1 MSRRLLPSMGSA
13 LVAGALLASAQ
24 LPAVAGSVSDKA
36 TRPFEVRGL
45 IAMSGATPFAD
56 GCPGAANDDAHIAGY
71 ETEPSITVS
80 PRRPRRIIASW
91 MQDPGPGVAA
101 RSTPIAS
108 SRNRGTT
115 WKRTTIPGLTA
126 CTGGTADAAGDPWL
140 STGVDGTAY
149 FTGVAASFSP
159 EGRIA
164 EIVASHSDDRGRSWA
179 NVTTVA
185 SPDLRNDKPAITAD
199 PVVPGRAYAIWA
211 NWDMQFNF
219 PFANLLEFA
228 RTDDNGATWSE
239 PVVID
244 APPPNAVDLSSVVLV
259 LPSGTLLAVFERIE
273 IALDLTATEVFFAT
287 RSLDGGETW
296 LPPVEIGSMPIVP
309 LSDPETGEP
318 LPQPGFLS
326 AAASN
331 DGNVYVVWEHQSSP
345 TSATIDVARSQD
357 GGLTWSVAPMP
368 GVSAFAFEP
377 SVAVDSHGTVGV
389 TWYDLRNDEPGD
401 AALTADY
408 WFAHSDDAATSWQQ
422 THVAGPTDLRTAPLA
437 AHNRVGEYQGLAA
450 LRVGF
455 AAAFTLAAPQAKHGP
470 TDIFFARIVPSERH
484 DHD

>member
-1 MSRRLLPSMGSA
+1 MRSRLLPSIGPV
-13 LVAGALLASAQ
+13 LVAGALLASTQ
-24 LPAVAGSVSDKA
+24 VPAVAGSGSPKA
-36 TRPFEVRGL
+36 IRSFEVRGL
-45 IAMSGATPFAD
+45 KAISGATPFPD
-56 GCPGAANDDAHIAGY
+56 GCPGAANDDAHIPGY
-71 ETEPSITVS
+71 ETEPSITVN
-80 PRRPRRIIASW
+80 PRRPRRIVASW

-101 RSTPIAS
+101 RSTPIAW
-108 SRNRGTT
+108 SRNRGRT
-115 WKRTTIPGLTA
+115 WRRTTIPGLTV
-126 CTGGTADAAGDPWL
+126 CTGGAADAAGDPWL
-140 STGVDGTAY
+140 STGADGTAY

-164 EIVASHSDDRGRSWA
+164 EIVASHSNDRGRSWA
-179 NVTTVA
+179 SVVTVA
-185 SPDLRNDKPAITAD
+185 PPDLRNDKPAITAD
-199 PVVPGRAYAIWA
+199 PRVPGRAYTIWA

-219 PFANLLEFA
+219 PFANLLQFA

-244 APPPNAVDLSSVVLV
+244 APPPNAVDLSSAVLV
-259 LPSGTLLAVFERIE
+259 LPDGSLLAVFERIE
-273 IALDLTATEVFFAT
+273 IALDLTATELFFAT
-287 RSLDGGETW
+287 RSVDGGDTW
-296 LPPVEIGSMPIVP
+296 SPLVEIGSMPIVS

-326 AAASN
+326 AAAGH

-345 TSATIDVARSQD
+345 TSATIDVARSHD
-357 GGLTWSVAPMP
+357 GGLTWSVAPLP

-389 TWYDLRNDEPGD
+389 TWYDLRNDVPGD

-408 WFAHSDDAATSWQQ
+408 WFAHSDDTGASWRQ

-450 LRVGF
+450 LRAGF
-455 AAAFTLAAPQAKHGP
+455 AAAFTLATPQAKHGP
-470 TDIFFARIVPSERH
+470 TDIFFARIVPSER
-484 DHD
+484 DDDD